1 MKKLLSTILLLL
13 VTFFSLFVSCNENE
27 NEELNRCKVTVDC
40 VGKGIVKISKY
51 LETTEFVLRDSEI
64 EVVALPNDGYAF
76 IGWYM
81 DGVAEP
87 VSIDATFTFIA
98 TKDITLTARFIE
110 LFNFGIHSAGNG
122 SVALKGF
129 SDTSMILQSGSE
141 ITVVATPDEYCVFL
155 GWYVDDAEEPIS
167 TDAEYTYTVIED
179 MTLTARFYP
188 MSYITIGAEMD
199 SIYYT
204 CKTDTLVIKPI
215 ITQTNTKPLSYT
227 WEVNYQPFSN
237 DEAFEFVADEIGR
250 FECCLT
256 VENADDKQ
264 SFPFVINVLPDYR
277 YGMTVLSQD
286 ANGNSML
293 SFMPEPVQAGDAAQF
308 TDYECFAHSNPNV
321 DFAANAVVMVQC
333 GGNYIIAC
341 QGGGERNDTPTI
353 YYLNEKTMVAERIL
367 PVTGYDD
374 FKPTALGV
382 PSITTSYDG
391 VNYPILCEN
400 GKVYDFYINEGTVS
414 RSYKLQ
420 YTYAQT
426 CFIESEN
433 SYYYNF
439 ILWDKEVN
447 DFALIYNGYGPYYCG
462 DKYLLERD
470 SLATDSYYIK
480 NFINLKGVKNIT
492 LIRRTPEQKETQN
505 GEFIAIVEAR
515 LALQK
520 VVMPTFF
527 WGLNENMNEPTLIN
541 NNGFVKAASK
551 SFSLI
556 DENTP
561 SIANATYKTM
571 FFPDRNKVMRWYYD
585 KKNNYYLENSDVLLQ
600 VGSDNAVITGFEM
613 SLDHKITYV
622 SFYDPQQDGQ
632 NGSVWAFDTDTGEVL
647 ERYDNICYRPVKM
660 LLKSR

>member
-51 LETTEFVLRDSEI
+51 LETTEYVLRDSEI

-321 DFAANAVVMVQC
+321 DFAANAVDMVQC

-400 GKVYDFYINEGTVS
+400 GKVYDFYINTGSVS
-414 RSYKLQ
+414 ESKKLK
-420 YTYAQT
+420 YTYAQKSLLNT
-426 CFIESEN
+426 SGG
-433 SYYYNF
+433 YYYEFLLFDTDNQGMS
-439 ILWDKEVN
+439 
-447 DFALIYNGYGPYYCG
+447 LIDSGYGPYYCG
-462 DKYLLERD
+462 ESYHLSVDDSQFESANYFANRELITMVNIRMTQNQKNLVGHQEFLAMSKLAGTPGVATRTEVLYTDFWGYDYVNQASLFYVANQQFATIKNNPITISTPCIANKTYYTLLFADGNKVRRWNYTTGLNNLPDAPTLLE
-470 SLATDSYYIK
+470 
-480 NFINLKGVKNIT
+480 
-492 LIRRTPEQKETQN
+492 
-505 GEFIAIVEAR
+505 
-515 LALQK
+515 
-520 VVMPTFF
+520 
-527 WGLNENMNEPTLIN
+527 
-541 NNGFVKAASK
+541 
-551 SFSLI
+551 
-556 DENTP
+556 
-561 SIANATYKTM
+561 
-571 FFPDRNKVMRWYYD
+571 
-585 KKNNYYLENSDVLLQ
+585 
-600 VGSDNAVITGFEM
+600 VGSSTAQITGFEM
-613 SLDHKITYV
+613 SEDHTRTYV
-622 SFYDPQQDGQ
+622 AFYDPAQEDK
-632 NGSVWAFDTDTGEVL
+632 NGCVWVFNTDTGEIL

>member
-256 VENADDKQ
+256 VENEDDKQ

-293 SFMPEPVQAGDAAQF
+293 SFMPEPVQASDAAQF
-308 TDYECFAHSNPNV
+308 ADYECFAHSNPNV
-321 DFAANAVVMVQC
+321 DFAANAVDMVQC

-400 GKVYDFYINEGTVS
+400 GKVYDFYINTGSVS
-414 RSYKLQ
+414 ESKKLK
-420 YTYAQT
+420 YTYAQKSLLNT
-426 CFIESEN
+426 SGG
-433 SYYYNF
+433 SYYEFLLFDTDNQGMS
-439 ILWDKEVN
+439 
-447 DFALIYNGYGPYYCG
+447 LIYSGYGPYYCG
-462 DKYLLERD
+462 ESYHLSVDDSQFESANYFANRELITMVNIRMTQNQKNLVGHQEFLSMSKIAGTPGVATRTEVLYTDFWGYDYVNQASLFYVANQQFATIKNNPITISTPCIANKTYYTLLFADGNKVRCWNYTTGLNNLPDAPPLLE
-470 SLATDSYYIK
+470 
-480 NFINLKGVKNIT
+480 
-492 LIRRTPEQKETQN
+492 
-505 GEFIAIVEAR
+505 
-515 LALQK
+515 
-520 VVMPTFF
+520 
-527 WGLNENMNEPTLIN
+527 
-541 NNGFVKAASK
+541 
-551 SFSLI
+551 
-556 DENTP
+556 
-561 SIANATYKTM
+561 
-571 FFPDRNKVMRWYYD
+571 
-585 KKNNYYLENSDVLLQ
+585 
-600 VGSDNAVITGFEM
+600 VGSSTAQITGFEM
-613 SLDHKITYV
+613 SEDHTRTYV
-622 SFYDPQQDGQ
+622 AFYDPAQEDK
-632 NGSVWAFDTDTGEVL
+632 NGSVWVFNTDTGEIL